1 VKKKHSAPNPLSI
14 ANATKRGSKKFS
26 VLISVSGGADSMYL
40 TWLLAHS
47 FSATQLQ
54 AIYFDHGLRDFKSI
68 QADKNVISTQ
78 CHQLGIPFTVQELP
92 ITTTAKR
99 TQNSIETTARLL
111 RRDALYAH
119 AKAESCTHIA
129 LGHHLD
135 DHIETILFQ
144 LIRGSQSLLTGI
156 KKISYIQDIPI
167 MRPLL
172 ELTKEDI
179 LKQVRQHKIIYH
191 EDDTNTDTTMTRNKI
206 RHQLIPIIKDINSNY
221 TQKIDQFVQYHND
234 AQRFIKSQLED
245 ALSNIT
251 VTKTQLQLPTEIF
264 RSLKNKFLQQNWIRY
279 SLKRWINQLPES
291 PSAQIDAVHIIAIS
305 QLFTKE
311 THKQCS
317 IPSPFCIKKMKDYVL
332 ISTVPL

>member
-1 VKKKHSAPNPLSI
+1 MKKKHLPPNPLSI
-14 ANATKRGSKKFS
+14 ANATKRGSQKFS

-40 TWLLAHS
+40 TWLLAYS
-47 FSATQLQ
+47 FPDTKLQ
-54 AIYFDHGLRDFKSI
+54 AIYFDHGLRPV
-68 QADKNVISTQ
+68 N
-78 CHQLGIPFTVQELP
+78 
-92 ITTTAKR
+92 TTAEQI
-99 TQNSIETTARLL
+99 QNSIETTARRL

-119 AKAESCTHIA
+119 AKAEGCTHIA

-156 KKISYIQDIPI
+156 KKMSYIQDIPI
-167 MRPLL
+167 IRPLL
-172 ELTKEDI
+172 EFTKEEI

-191 EDDTNTDTTMTRNKI
+191 EDDTNADTTMTRNKI
-206 RHQLIPIIKDINSNY
+206 RHQLIPIIKEINPNY
-221 TQKIDQFVQYHND
+221 TQKIDQFVQYHNETQ
-234 AQRFIKSQLED
+234 AFIESHLED
-245 ALSNIT
+245 ALSSIIIT
-251 VTKTQLQLPTEIF
+251 STQLHLPTTTF
-264 RSLKNKFLQQNWIRY
+264 KSLKNRFLQQNWIRY

-317 IPSPFCIKKMKDYVL
+317 IPSPFSVKKVKDGVL
-332 ISTVPL
+332 IHTQP